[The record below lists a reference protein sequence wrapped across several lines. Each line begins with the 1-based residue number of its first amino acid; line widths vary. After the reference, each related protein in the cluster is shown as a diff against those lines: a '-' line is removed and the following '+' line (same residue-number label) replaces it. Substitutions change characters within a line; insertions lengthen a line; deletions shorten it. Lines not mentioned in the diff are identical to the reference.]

1 MDEVHIV
8 TVKWTAIFVI
18 LLRAANYRLL
28 RKDRFEMWQQ
38 VTRLNTSVPLR
49 GKCFMVKDWS
59 ADQLMSVGEEVTY
72 QISHTLL

>member
-8 TVKWTAIFVI
+8 TVKVDSDIRD

-38 VTRLNTSVPLR
+38 VTRPNTSVPLR
-49 GKCFMVKDWS
+49 RKCFMVKDWS